1 MDRLSHRR
9 LRRGVSMLTVKAKA
23 TVAGRSY
30 EVVFAAS
37 LRATTESLQEWGS
50 HVLRERRGIDVWPHQ
65 VRIYEV

>member
-1 MDRLSHRR
+1 MA
-9 LRRGVSMLTVKAKA
+9 VKAKA

-37 LRATTESLQEWGS
+37 LKATTEALQEWGS